1 MILPQD
7 FYRQDTKIV
16 AKNLLGKLLVHE
28 STLGTMAGRI
38 VETEAY
44 LFPNDPAS
52 HSFRGKTKRNEALFG
67 EAGRSYIYSI
77 FGMHFCFNVVTKA
90 EGEAVLIRSLE
101 PVMGIEIMKKI
112 RRMEKIK
119 TLCNGPSKL
128 VQSLAINKTHNQ
140 VLLTH
145 PPLYIMDQ
153 PSLDPKQ
160 IGTSFRIGIST
171 GQDLALRYFIRDNE
185 FVSRR

>member
-7 FYRQDTKIV
+7 FYSEDTKIV
-16 AKNLLGKLLVHE
+16 AKNLLGKLLVYE
-28 STLGTMAGRI
+28 SVQGTMAGRI

-44 LFPNDPAS
+44 LFPNDPAA
-52 HSFRGKTKRNEALFG
+52 HSFRGQTKRNEALFG
-67 EAGRSYIYSI
+67 DFGKSYIYFI
-77 FGMHFCFNVVTKA
+77 YGMHFCFNVVTKA
-90 EGEAVLIRSLE
+90 EGEAVLIRSIE
-101 PVMGIEIMKKI
+101 PVMGIEIMKKN

-128 VQSLAINKTHNQ
+128 VQSLGINKSHHQ
-140 VLLTH
+140 LLLTH

-153 PSLDPKQ
+153 PSLNPKQ

-171 GQDLALRYFIRDNE
+171 GQDLPLRYFVRDND
-185 FVSRR
+185 FVSKR